1 VIRRLYDW
9 TLTLAGRK
17 NALAF
22 LAVVAF
28 VESSIFPIP
37 PDVLILP
44 MILATREKAWKI
56 AAVATVASVLG
67 GLAGYAIGLFLFET
81 VGQPLVSLYGYADDF
96 TQFQSLYQEWGAWI
110 VFGAGLTPFPYKVIT
125 IASGAF
131 ALDPVVFVIA
141 SILARG
147 LRFYVEAALLWK
159 FGPPIKS
166 FVEKRL
172 GLVTVAVFILL
183 VGGFVAASFIN

>member
-1 VIRRLYDW
+1 MIRRLYDW